1 MIYGQRPDATACAPI
16 ELWNNRM
23 GRWVNRGAKGI
34 ALIDDSGRRPTLK
47 YVFDVSDT
55 HPGNYR
61 ALTPRL
67 WRMDTQYQDAA
78 AEALGNAFGSPDGEV
93 LSFADHIIAV
103 SRIAAQDNL
112 ADYLDELQSVKTGSF
127 LEELDDLNLESRF
140 RRLVENSVAFTVLTR
155 CGIDAGQFFE
165 NEDFDGL
172 YDFNTF
178 DTMSVLGT
186 ATSDVSRMMLLEIE
200 RTINGI
206 NRQKF
211 ANREKS
217 DYSASKEAEQ
227 QPAEKKE
234 EVDDHDRGVDVH
246 DEGRLSVSRSG
257 APGADGGAAA
267 GQVRPDAQEVSEA
280 EPTGDVQP
288 PAAVRQAG
296 EPSGGDRPAG
306 DRDGVLADGAD
317 GADGGR
323 DGEHESDESDVVG
336 TEHEQHPAEGGGDRY
351 AATDLQLSHHD
362 FDAPSSIPYY
372 YHDAEKNELLRT
384 SDALKEHRA
393 EIAAFFAAHEDSE
406 ERGNFIRSFFDST
419 YVEQI
424 LSNDQRVGYRAYA
437 DVMVLWRGAYLS
449 REMEEFMRW
458 PQVADSIYGMMLLD
472 QWLDPGEK
480 PTPTVAEQMT
490 LIEEAA
496 ADRTA
501 AFVLPQEA
509 IDYVLCRGSS
519 FYEGKFRIYE
529 QYQKK
534 LSSAEN
540 IKFLKNEYGI
550 GGSSSA
556 IPGSGYME
564 DHDGK
569 GITITRDFDDPNGK
583 FVLTWNRIEKR
594 IGELI
599 AADRYLSRAEKEAY
613 SDYQRKVELRA
624 ERSKIGD
631 EFNSIILDYNDFQRQ
646 TGNADAKLN
655 QYVLTDCG
663 QSFSIGS
670 KTTFTMTGTESYIL
684 PLMRQAMQTIIAEKT
699 HLTERC
705 EAMLTAL
712 DGDLAKPLEPTY
724 EELNPPPPPKKEYRF
739 SLGDTVY
746 LGTQE
751 YELLAFDEQEV
762 RLYDTAFPLF
772 NKTMPREE
780 FDRKIAENPQNDHLL
795 VVVEEQPAPNPASEQ
810 KAPGGDL
817 WQAYSSA
824 KAEHS
829 SAIVLYQ
836 VGDFYEVL
844 GEDARIAAEALDITL
859 TTRNVGLKERVPMCG
874 IPVRSGQTP
883 LNMLLER
890 GYDVFVV
897 DDAGGTYPLPSYHK
911 DAPIASRP
919 VGRIDYP
926 DKDGKI
932 EYTSEYTDE
941 HQFVRDAED
950 DSRNGTAMNIVVYR
964 DKEGRTIPTDFVEHL
979 ASPPQSF
986 TIADYEQERAETS
999 LDRAKKLIDE
1009 YCEREFGA
1017 AGDYD
1022 DLSKVAI
1029 GHTTIGDEEII
1040 VQAYADLINCRI
1052 DRYLDGNLADRRE
1065 YDCLEDMIDAELE
1078 ELDFAELIF
1087 FTNEQ
1092 LDMARTAES
1101 APAPTPI
1108 DRGDEMLQQAMLAAE
1123 LSEQTGQ
1130 NVFGFEEGSLQPVNV
1145 PHRAEKRQPTEQ
1157 PVSHSAPAEKEEA
1170 PTLAPPAPRKR
1181 EKVSSFALHP
1191 EIPTAQRHEYHITDD
1206 QLGVGTPSERYAHNV
1221 AAIRT
1226 LKKIESED
1234 RLATPDE
1241 QVVLAQYVGW
1251 GGLSDC
1257 FDDRNSHYAEL
1268 KALLT
1273 DEEYIAARESTLTA
1287 FYTPPTVIR
1296 AIYKAL
1302 DNMGFQSGNILEPSC
1317 GVGNFLGMKPEK
1329 LADSKI
1335 YGVELDSISGRIAR
1349 QLYQQSS
1356 IAVQGYEK
1364 TDIPDSFFDV
1374 ALGNVPFG
1382 SFKVSDKRYDRHNFL
1397 IHDYF
1402 FARTLDKVRPG
1413 GIIAFITSKGT
1424 MDKESIGV
1432 RKYIAQRADLLGAIR
1447 LPNTT
1452 FKGAAGTEVTS
1463 DIIFLQKRD
1472 TLMDIMP
1479 DWVHLG
1485 KDENGLTMNQ
1495 YFIDHPEM
1503 ILGEMR
1509 EVSGPYGPE
1518 TACLPYNDRDLDTLL
1533 SEAIQNING
1542 DIGEYA
1548 VEELAEDEEDR
1559 SIPADPSVRNF
1570 SFCLVDGKIYYRQ
1583 DSRMVPMDVSAT
1595 AESRIKG
1602 LVGIRDCVRTL
1613 IEYQTEDYPDSM
1625 IAAEQQKLN
1634 RLYDAFVKHYGRINS
1649 RANNSAFNSDSAY
1662 FLLSS
1667 LEVMD
1672 DEGNFVRKAD
1682 MFSKRTIKQR
1692 VVVTSVDTAS
1702 EALALSLAEKARID
1716 MEYMSELTGKTE
1728 EEIFSDLKG
1737 VIFLN
1742 PMHTGEDSTNPK
1754 YLTADEYLSGNV
1766 REKLQWAK
1774 RSAELYP
1781 DDYAPNVQALEAVQ
1795 PADLTAA
1802 EISVRLGATWLPTDV
1817 VEQFIYELFSTPRYA
1832 QWKIKVH
1839 YSQYTG
1845 DWNVENK
1852 NYDRGNVKALSTYGT
1867 TRINGYKIVEE
1878 TLNLRTVRIF
1888 DYVIEPD
1895 GKRTPVLNK
1904 KETAIAQ
1911 GKQEL
1916 IKQAFQEWI
1925 WADQPRRE
1933 RLCKLYNE
1941 KFNATRPRE
1950 YDGSHLNFVGI
1961 NPEITLRP
1969 HQVNAIAHIL
1979 YGGNTLLAHVVGAG
1993 KTFEMVAAAQ
2003 ESKRLGLC
2011 QKSLFVVPNHLTEQ
2025 WAAEYL
2031 QLYPSANI
2039 LVATKKDFE
2048 TKNRKRFC
2056 GRIATGDYDAII
2068 IGHSQFEKIPMSA
2081 ERQRALLEQQMDEIM
2096 AGIAE
2101 LKENHGER
2109 FSIKQ
2114 MERTKKSIQLK
2125 LDKLN
2130 DTSRK
2135 DDVVTFEELGVD
2147 RLFVDE
2153 AHYYKNL
2160 AAFSKMRNVGG
2171 ISQTEAQ
2178 KSSDLYMKCRYLDE
2192 LTGGRGVVFATGT
2205 PISNSMVELYT
2216 MQKYL
2221 QYGTLAR
2228 KGLLHFDSWAST
2240 FGETVTAIELAP
2252 EGSGY
2257 RAKTRFAKFYNLP
2270 ELMSMFKEVADIQ
2283 TADML
2288 KLPVPKANYHNVV
2301 LKPSE
2306 HQKEMVAGLSER
2318 AEKVRNREVAPEVD
2332 NMLKITND
2340 GRKLALDQRLMSE
2353 LLPDSDTGKVAACAA
2368 DVFDTWQRTA
2378 EQRSA
2383 QMIFCDLSTPH
2394 GDGQFNVYDDLRD
2407 KLIAKGIPAEEIAYI
2422 HNAKSE
2428 AQKKELFGKV
2438 RSGQIRVLIGSTQ
2451 KMGAGTNAQRKLI
2464 ALYHLDCP
2472 WRPADLQ
2479 QREGRIIRQGNE
2491 NSEVEI
2497 TTYVTENTFDSY
2509 LYQLVEGKQKFIGQI
2524 MTSKSPMRSAE
2535 DIDETALSYAE
2546 IKALCTG
2553 NPYIKEKMDLDIDVQ
2568 RLKLLKSSYLS
2579 QRYALEDAIVKSFPQ
2594 QISALEQR
2602 IEGYTA
2608 DMARVSENTHPN
2620 EDGFS
2625 PMVIEGKTYTEKKAA
2640 GSAIIEVCHN
2650 MSSPDPVP
2658 LGQYRGFDM
2667 VLSFDSLSRE
2677 YKITLKGELH
2687 HVTGLGTDIF
2697 GNITRLDNALGSMEE
2712 RRVACSEQLE
2722 NVNVQL
2728 ANAKEQVE
2736 RPFPQEE
2743 ELKTKS
2749 ARLDELNVMLN
2760 LDKRESEVLDDGEVS
2775 EEDAERNQPKKK
2787 DRGIDR

>member
-1 MIYGQRPDATACAPI
+1 MASKLQTIIEYAQKLTVNLAEQRGVWQNYLLTAARVYKYPFPEQLLIYGQRPDATACAPI
-16 ELWNNRM
+16 ELWNERM

-34 ALIDDSGRRPTLK
+34 ALIDDSGERPRLK

-78 AEALGNAFGSPDGEV
+78 AEALANAFGSPDEAA
-93 LSFADHIIAV
+93 SFADHIIAV

-112 ADYLDELQSVKTGSF
+112 ADYLDELRNVRTDSF
-127 LEELDDLNLESRF
+127 LEELDDFNLETRF
-140 RRLVENSVAFTVLTR
+140 RKLLGNSVAFAVLTR
-155 CGIDAGQFFE
+155 CGIDAGQFLE
-165 NEDFDGL
+165 SEDFDGL

-178 DTMSVLGT
+178 DTMTVLGT
-186 ATSDVSRMMLLEIE
+186 ATSDVSRMLLLEIE

-206 NRQKF
+206 NRLKF
-211 ANREKS
+211 ANRDQS
-217 DYSASKEAEQ
+217 GYSASKEAEQ
-227 QPAEKKE
+227 QPAEKEKE
-234 EVDDHDRGVDVH
+234 VGDHDGDIDVH
-246 DEGRLSVSRSG
+246 GEGRVPVPRPD
-257 APGADGGAAA
+257 APGADGGDAA
-267 GQVRPDAQEVSEA
+267 GQVRPDAQEVPQA

-288 PAAVRQAG
+288 PAAVREADG
-296 EPSGGDRPAG
+296 APDGDRPAG
-306 DRDGVLADGAD
+306 DRDGILADGAD

-323 DGEHESDESDVVG
+323 DGEHESDGSDVVG
-336 TEHEQHPAEGGGDRY
+336 TEHEQHPAEGRGDRY
-351 AATDLQLSHHD
+351 EATDLQLSHHD
-362 FDAPSSIPYY
+362 FNVSSDIPYY
-372 YHDAEKNELLRT
+372 FQDAEKNELLRI

-393 EIAAFFAAHEDSE
+393 EIAAFFAVHEDSE
-406 ERGNFIRSFFDST
+406 ERGNFVRSFFDNAF
-419 YVEQI
+419 VEKI
-424 LSNDQRVGYRAYA
+424 LSNDQRAGYRAYA
-437 DVMVLWRGAYLS
+437 DVLNLWRGDYLT
-449 REMEEFMRW
+449 REREDFMRW
-458 PQVADSIYGMMLLD
+458 TQVADSIYGMMLLD

-480 PTPTVAEQMT
+480 LAPATHEQLS
-490 LIEEAA
+490 LIAEAA
-496 ADRTA
+496 ADKDN
-501 AFVLPQEA
+501 AFALPQEA
-509 IDYVLCRGSS
+509 VDYILTAIGR
-519 FYEGKFRIYE
+519 YQKFRIYE
-529 QYQKK
+529 YFQQKN
-534 LSSAEN
+534 AAADN
-540 IKFLKNEYGI
+540 IRFLKSTYGE
-550 GGSSSA
+550 GGHSDA
-556 IPGSGYME
+556 IPGSGYWE
-564 DHDGK
+564 DHGSK
-569 GITITRDFDDPNGK
+569 GITISNHYGEDKGEI
-583 FVLTWNRIEKR
+583 VLSWKRVEKR

-599 AADRYLSRAEKEAY
+599 AADRYLSRADKAAYPKYRREEETRAARRAISKEFDAIIDEYMKFVEGIDEQSKLVDRWYLVSCTSAFSQGEKKMHA
-613 SDYQRKVELRA
+613 RTA
-624 ERSKIGD
+624 EGD
-631 EFNSIILDYNDFQRQ
+631 F
-646 TGNADAKLN
+646 
-655 QYVLTDCG
+655 
-663 QSFSIGS
+663 
-670 KTTFTMTGTESYIL
+670 IL
-684 PLMRQAMQTIIAEKT
+684 PMMRQAMQTIIAEKT
-699 HLTERC
+699 PFTERC

-746 LGTQE
+746 LGAQE
-751 YELLAFDEQEV
+751 YELMSFDEQEV
-762 RLYDTAFPLF
+762 RLYDVEYPLF
-772 NKTMPREE
+772 NKVMPREE

-795 VVVEEQPAPNPASEQ
+795 VVVEEQPAPSPAKEQ
-810 KAPGGDL
+810 KAPGGNL
-817 WQAYSSA
+817 WQAYSSV

-844 GEDARIAAEALDITL
+844 GEDAYIAAEALDITL

-874 IPVRSGQTP
+874 IPVKSGQTP

-890 GYDVFVV
+890 GHDVFVI
-897 DDAGGTYPLPSYHK
+897 DDAGGTYPLTSYHK

-926 DKDGKI
+926 DSSGKI

-950 DSRNGTAMNIVVYR
+950 DSRNGLAMNIVVYR
-964 DKEGRTIPTDFVEHL
+964 DKEGRAIPTDFVERL
-979 ASPPQSF
+979 ASPPRSF

-1017 AGDYD
+1017 AGDYE
-1022 DLSKVAI
+1022 DLTKVPI
-1029 GHTTIGDEEII
+1029 GHTTIGDKEII
-1040 VQAYADLINCRI
+1040 FQAYADLINCRI
-1052 DRYLDGNLADRRE
+1052 DRYLDGNLVDRRE
-1065 YDCLEDMIDAELE
+1065 YDCLEDMINAELE

-1092 LDMARTAES
+1092 LDAARTAES
-1101 APAPTPI
+1101 TPALAPV
-1108 DRGDEMLQQAMLAAE
+1108 DRSDEMLQQALLAAE

-1130 NVFGFEEGSLQPVNV
+1130 NVFGFEAGSLQPVNA
-1145 PHRAEKRQPTEQ
+1145 PLPA
-1157 PVSHSAPAEKEEA
+1157 APAEKEEA

-1191 EIPTAQRHEYHITDD
+1191 EITTAQRHEYRITDD
-1206 QLGVGTPSERYAHNV
+1206 QLGVGTPSERYERNV

-1226 LKKIESED
+1226 LKRIEGED
-1234 RLATPDE
+1234 RLATPEE
-1241 QVVLAQYVGW
+1241 QAVLAQYVGW
-1251 GGLSDC
+1251 GGLADC
-1257 FDDRNSHYAEL
+1257 FDERHSRYAEL

-1273 DEEYIAARESTLTA
+1273 DEEYAAARESTLTA

-1296 AIYKAL
+1296 AVYKAL

-1335 YGVELDSISGRIAR
+1335 YGIELDSISGRIAR

-1364 TDIPDSFFDV
+1364 TDLPGSFFDV

-1424 MDKESIGV
+1424 MDKESISV

-1485 KDENGLTMNQ
+1485 KDENGITMNQ

-1518 TACLPYNDRDLDTLL
+1518 TACLPYDDRDLDTLL

-1548 VEELAEDEEDR
+1548 VEDLAEDEEDR

-1583 DSRMVPMDVSAT
+1583 DSRMVPSDVSAT

-1602 LVGIRDCVRTL
+1602 LIGIRDCVRTL

-1716 MEYMSELTGKTE
+1716 MEYMSELTGKSE

-1781 DDYAPNVQALEAVQ
+1781 DDYTANVQALEAVQ

-1832 QWKIKVH
+1832 QWKVKVH

-1852 NYDRGNVKALSTYGT
+1852 NYDRGNVKAVSTYGT
-1867 TRINGYKIVEE
+1867 NRINGYKIVEE

-1941 KFNATRPRE
+1941 KFNSTRPRE

-2081 ERQRALLEQQMDEIM
+2081 ERQRTLLEQQMDEIM

-2147 RLFVDE
+2147 RLFIDE
-2153 AHYYKNL
+2153 AHYYKN
-2160 AAFSKMRNVGG
+2160 
-2171 ISQTEAQ
+2171 
-2178 KSSDLYMKCRYLDE
+2178 C
-2192 LTGGRGVVFATGT
+2192 
-2205 PISNSMVELYT
+2205 
-2216 MQKYL
+2216 
-2221 QYGTLAR
+2221 
-2228 KGLLHFDSWAST
+2228 
-2240 FGETVTAIELAP
+2240 
-2252 EGSGY
+2252 
-2257 RAKTRFAKFYNLP
+2257 AKR
-2270 ELMSMFKEVADIQ
+2270 
-2283 TADML
+2283 
-2288 KLPVPKANYHNVV
+2288 
-2301 LKPSE
+2301 
-2306 HQKEMVAGLSER
+2306 
-2318 AEKVRNREVAPEVD
+2318 
-2332 NMLKITND
+2332 
-2340 GRKLALDQRLMSE
+2340 
-2353 LLPDSDTGKVAACAA
+2353 CA
-2368 DVFDTWQRTA
+2368 
-2378 EQRSA
+2378 
-2383 QMIFCDLSTPH
+2383 
-2394 GDGQFNVYDDLRD
+2394 
-2407 KLIAKGIPAEEIAYI
+2407 
-2422 HNAKSE
+2422 
-2428 AQKKELFGKV
+2428 
-2438 RSGQIRVLIGSTQ
+2438 
-2451 KMGAGTNAQRKLI
+2451 
-2464 ALYHLDCP
+2464 
-2472 WRPADLQ
+2472 
-2479 QREGRIIRQGNE
+2479 
-2491 NSEVEI
+2491 
-2497 TTYVTENTFDSY
+2497 
-2509 LYQLVEGKQKFIGQI
+2509 
-2524 MTSKSPMRSAE
+2524 
-2535 DIDETALSYAE
+2535 
-2546 IKALCTG
+2546 
-2553 NPYIKEKMDLDIDVQ
+2553 
-2568 RLKLLKSSYLS
+2568 
-2579 QRYALEDAIVKSFPQ
+2579 
-2594 QISALEQR
+2594 
-2602 IEGYTA
+2602 
-2608 DMARVSENTHPN
+2608 
-2620 EDGFS
+2620 
-2625 PMVIEGKTYTEKKAA
+2625 
-2640 GSAIIEVCHN
+2640 
-2650 MSSPDPVP
+2650 
-2658 LGQYRGFDM
+2658 
-2667 VLSFDSLSRE
+2667 
-2677 YKITLKGELH
+2677 
-2687 HVTGLGTDIF
+2687 
-2697 GNITRLDNALGSMEE
+2697 
-2712 RRVACSEQLE
+2712 
-2722 NVNVQL
+2722 
-2728 ANAKEQVE
+2728 
-2736 RPFPQEE
+2736 
-2743 ELKTKS
+2743 
-2749 ARLDELNVMLN
+2749 
-2760 LDKRESEVLDDGEVS
+2760 
-2775 EEDAERNQPKKK
+2775 
-2787 DRGIDR
+2787 

>member
-1 MIYGQRPDATACAPI
+1 MASKLQTIIDYAKKLTVDLAEQNGLWQSYLLTAARVYKYPFPEQLLIYGQRPEATACAPI
-16 ELWNNRM
+16 ELWNERM

-34 ALIDDSGRRPTLK
+34 ALIDDSGERPRLK

-67 WRMDTQYQDAA
+67 WRMDAQYQDVA
-78 AEALGNAFGSPDGEV
+78 AEALANAFGSPDEAA
-93 LSFADHIIAV
+93 SFANHIIAV

-112 ADYLDELQSVKTGSF
+112 ADYLDELRNVRTDSF
-127 LEELDDLNLESRF
+127 LEELDDLNLETHF
-140 RRLVENSVAFTVLTR
+140 RKLLGNSVAFTVLTR

-178 DTMSVLGT
+178 DTMTVLGT
-186 ATSDVSRMMLLEIE
+186 ATSDVSRMLLLEIE

-211 ANREKS
+211 ANREQS
-217 DYSASKEAEQ
+217 GYPASKEAEQ
-227 QPAEKKE
+227 KPAEKEKE
-234 EVDDHDRGVDVH
+234 VGDHDANADVH
-246 DEGRLSVSRSG
+246 DEGRVSVPRPD
-257 APGADGGAAA
+257 APGADGGEAA
-267 GQVRPDAQEVSEA
+267 GQVRPDAQEIPQA
-280 EPTGDVQP
+280 EQAGDVQP
-288 PAAVRQAG
+288 PAAVREADG
-296 EPSGGDRPAG
+296 VPDGDRPAG
-306 DRDGVLADGAD
+306 DGDGVLSDGAN

-323 DGEHESDESDVVG
+323 DGEPESDGSDVVG
-336 TEHEQHPAEGGGDRY
+336 AAHEQHPAESGGDRY
-351 AATDLQLSHHD
+351 EATDLQLSHHD
-362 FDAPSSIPYY
+362 FDTPSEIPYY
-372 YHDAEKNELLRT
+372 YHDAEKSELLRT
-384 SDALKEHRA
+384 SDALKDHRA
-393 EIAAFFAAHEDSE
+393 EIAAFFAVHEDSK
-406 ERGNFIRSFFDST
+406 ERGNFVRSFFDNAF
-419 YVEQI
+419 VEKT
-424 LSNDQRVGYRAYA
+424 LSNDQRAGYRAYA
-437 DVMVLWRGAYLS
+437 DVLNLWRGDYLT
-449 REMEEFMRW
+449 REREDFMRW
-458 PQVADSIYGMMLLD
+458 TQVADSIYGMMLLD

-480 PTPTVAEQMT
+480 LAPATHEQLS
-490 LIEEAA
+490 LIAEAA
-496 ADRTA
+496 ADKDN
-501 AFVLPQEA
+501 AFALPQEA
-509 IDYVLCRGSS
+509 VDYILTAIGR
-519 FYEGKFRIYE
+519 YQKFRIYE
-529 QYQKK
+529 YFQQKN
-534 LSSAEN
+534 AAADN
-540 IKFLKNEYGI
+540 IKFLKSTYGE
-550 GGSSSA
+550 GGRSDA
-556 IPGSGYME
+556 IPGSSYWE
-564 DHDGK
+564 DHGSK
-569 GITITRDFDDPNGK
+569 GITISNHYGEDKGEI
-583 FVLTWNRIEKR
+583 VLSWKRVEKR

-599 AADRYLSRAEKEAY
+599 AADRYLSQADKAAYPEYRREEETKAARRAISKEFDAIIDEYMKFVEGIGEQSKLVDRWYLVSCASAFSAGEKKMHA
-613 SDYQRKVELRA
+613 RIA
-624 ERSKIGD
+624 EGD
-631 EFNSIILDYNDFQRQ
+631 F
-646 TGNADAKLN
+646 
-655 QYVLTDCG
+655 
-663 QSFSIGS
+663 
-670 KTTFTMTGTESYIL
+670 IL
-684 PLMRQAMQTIIAEKT
+684 PMMRDAMQTIIAEKT

-705 EAMLTAL
+705 EAILTAL

-724 EELNPPPPPKKEYRF
+724 EELNPPSPPKKEYRF

-746 LGTQE
+746 LGTQQ

-762 RLYDTAFPLF
+762 RLYDTQYPLF
-772 NKTMPREE
+772 NKVMPREE
-780 FDRKIAENPQNDHLL
+780 FDRKIAKNPQNDHLL
-795 VVVEEQPAPNPASEQ
+795 VVVDEQDAPPSPPLEPETPAP
-810 KAPGGDL
+810 
-817 WQAYSSA
+817 
-824 KAEHS
+824 
-829 SAIVLYQ
+829 V
-836 VGDFYEVL
+836 
-844 GEDARIAAEALDITL
+844 
-859 TTRNVGLKERVPMCG
+859 
-874 IPVRSGQTP
+874 
-883 LNMLLER
+883 
-890 GYDVFVV
+890 
-897 DDAGGTYPLPSYHK
+897 
-911 DAPIASRP
+911 
-919 VGRIDYP
+919 
-926 DKDGKI
+926 
-932 EYTSEYTDE
+932 
-941 HQFVRDAED
+941 
-950 DSRNGTAMNIVVYR
+950 
-964 DKEGRTIPTDFVEHL
+964 
-979 ASPPQSF
+979 
-986 TIADYEQERAETS
+986 
-999 LDRAKKLIDE
+999 
-1009 YCEREFGA
+1009 
-1017 AGDYD
+1017 
-1022 DLSKVAI
+1022 
-1029 GHTTIGDEEII
+1029 
-1040 VQAYADLINCRI
+1040 
-1052 DRYLDGNLADRRE
+1052 
-1065 YDCLEDMIDAELE
+1065 
-1078 ELDFAELIF
+1078 
-1087 FTNEQ
+1087 
-1092 LDMARTAES
+1092 
-1101 APAPTPI
+1101 
-1108 DRGDEMLQQAMLAAE
+1108 DRGDVMLQQALLAAE
-1123 LSEQTGQ
+1123 LSGQTGQ
-1130 NVFGFEEGSLQPVNV
+1130 NVFAFEEGNPLPVNV
-1145 PHRAEKRQPTEQ
+1145 PLPAK
-1157 PVSHSAPAEKEEA
+1157 PAEKEE
-1170 PTLAPPAPRKR
+1170 TLAPPAPKPRK
-1181 EKVSSFALHP
+1181 KASPFLLHP
-1191 EIPTAQRHEYHITDD
+1191 EIPSAQRHEYRITDD
-1206 QLGVGTPSERYAHNV
+1206 QLGVGTPSERYARNV

-1226 LKKIESED
+1226 LKQIEGEE
-1234 RLATPDE
+1234 RLATPEE
-1241 QVVLAQYVGW
+1241 QAVLAQYVGW
-1251 GGLSDC
+1251 GGLADC

-1273 DEEYIAARESTLTA
+1273 DEEYAAARESTLTA

-1296 AIYKAL
+1296 AVYKAL

-1329 LADSKI
+1329 LGDSKI

-1382 SFKVSDKRYDRHNFL
+1382 SFKVADKRYDRHNFL

-1432 RKYIAQRADLLGAIR
+1432 RRYIAQRADLLGAIR

-1479 DWVHLG
+1479 EWVHLG

-1495 YFIDHPEM
+1495 YFIVHPEM

-1518 TACLPYNDRDLDTLL
+1518 TACLPYGDRDLDTLL

-1570 SFCLVDGKIYYRQ
+1570 SFCLVDGKVYYRQ
-1583 DSRMVPMDVSAT
+1583 DSRMVPVDVSAT

-1613 IEYQTEDYPDSM
+1613 IEYQTEDYPDHM
-1625 IAAEQQKLN
+1625 IAAAQQKLN
-1634 RLYDAFVKHYGRINS
+1634 RLYDDFVKHYGRIGS
-1649 RANNSAFNSDSAY
+1649 RANNTAFNSDSAY

-1667 LEVMD
+1667 LEVTD

-1702 EALALSLAEKARID
+1702 EALALSLAEKAKID
-1716 MEYMSELTGKTE
+1716 MEYMAELTGKSE

-1742 PMHTGEDSTNPK
+1742 PMHTGEDSTNAK

-1781 DDYAPNVQALEAVQ
+1781 DDYAPNVKALEAVQ

-1888 DYVIEPD
+1888 DYVIEAD

-1933 RLCKLYNE
+1933 RLCKLYND

-2114 MERTKKSIQLK
+2114 MERTKKSLQMK

-2147 RLFVDE
+2147 RLFIDE

-2221 QYGTLAR
+2221 QYGTLGR
-2228 KGLLHFDSWAST
+2228 NGLLHFDSWAST

-2270 ELMSMFKEVADIQ
+2270 ELMAMFKETADIQ

-2288 KLPVPKANYHNVV
+2288 NLPVPKAVYHNVV

-2318 AEKVRNREVAPEVD
+2318 AEKVRNKEVAPEVD

-2353 LLPDSDTGKVAACAA
+2353 LLPDSETGKVAACAA
-2368 DVFDTWQRTA
+2368 NVFAIWQRTA
-2378 EQRSA
+2378 AERST
-2383 QMIFCDLSTPH
+2383 QMVFCDLSTPH

-2428 AQKKELFGKV
+2428 VQKKEMFGKV
-2438 RSGQIRVLIGSTQ
+2438 RSGQIRVLLGSTQ
-2451 KMGAGTNAQRKLI
+2451 KMGAGTNVQQKLI
-2464 ALYHLDCP
+2464 ALHHLDCP

-2491 NSEVEI
+2491 NPEVEI
-2497 TTYVTENTFDSY
+2497 FTYVTENTFDSY

-2524 MTSKSPMRSAE
+2524 MTSKSPVRAAE

-2553 NPYIKEKMDLDIDVQ
+2553 NPHIKEKMDLDIDVQ

-2579 QRYALEDAIVKSFPQ
+2579 QKYALEDQIVKSFPQ

-2608 DMARVSENTHPN
+2608 DMARVVENTHPN
-2620 EDGFS
+2620 DDGFS
-2625 PMVIEGKTYTEKKAA
+2625 PMVVEGKTYTEKKAA
-2640 GSAIIEVCHN
+2640 GSAILEVCHN
-2650 MSSPDPVP
+2650 MTSPDPVP

-2687 HVTGLGTDIF
+2687 HVTGLGTDIY
-2697 GNITRLDNALGSMEE
+2697 GNIQRLDNLLSVLEE
-2712 RRVACSEQLE
+2712 RRTACTEQLE
-2722 NVNVQL
+2722 NVKVQL
-2728 ANAKEQVE
+2728 ESAKEQVA

-2749 ARLDELNVMLN
+2749 ARLDELNIMLDM
-2760 LDKRESEVLDDGEVS
+2760 DKKDSEVLDDGEIS
-2775 EEDAERNQPKKK
+2775 EEDAERNQPQKK
-2787 DRGIDR
+2787 DRGIER